1 MNYVKLNI
9 ELNELHPWR
18 DILIY
23 ELGEVLF
30 ESFEDTENGLHAYVP
45 EKEFNE
51 DNILAIEKKF
61 QEHISKLEVEFIQAQ
76 NWNAN
81 WEANFDPVL
90 VGKQLMIKAPFHDA
104 DDSFDYV
111 IEIQP
116 KMSFGT
122 GHHETT
128 RLISTFLLNET
139 SIPEVVLDMGCG
151 TGVLTILA
159 EKLGAKSLTGID
171 IEDWAYENSIE
182 NAERN
187 DCKNIK
193 FLHGGIE
200 QIPNQDFGLI
210 LANINKNILLQ
221 QMDTFYN
228 RMIDGAKLILSGFY
242 QSDVQDLVTFG
253 EKLGFT
259 YVKEENI
266 QSWAMLVLK
275 K

>member
-1 MNYVKLNI
+1 MNYFKLNI